1 MPESPAGCP
10 IGTST
15 HICRKRGC
23 GRPMFS
29 TLRRFLRRPPWAR
42 QRESPPPG
50 GALRRRTSA
59 DRQRALTGR
68 DQLHPGVARSER
80 QRLTVG
86 TEALFWAPNPLGGC
100 GAVIDTTLTAPSW
113 APAASI
119 AADEPSER
127 SQRPLAAS
135 HPHDGWDALDN
146 VNDSEVAGVPTRTAL
161 ASVGRNAKT
170 NCCAGGAE
178 WFASACARNDNSD
191 PYTLCGADRK
201 LTRYRPSTPASWLS
215 GCAVESRTRARM
227 PAWPPEYTN

>member
-1 MPESPAGCP
+1 MVIPPVATTASPSP
-10 IGTST
+10 TS
-15 HICRKRGC
+15 
-23 GRPMFS
+23 S
-29 TLRRFLRRPPWAR
+29 Y
-42 QRESPPPG
+42 
-50 GALRRRTSA
+50 
-59 DRQRALTGR
+59 
-68 DQLHPGVARSER
+68 
-80 QRLTVG
+80 VG

-170 NCCAGGAE
+170 NCCAGGAN
-178 WFASACARNDNSD
+178 SARAAPPGRMSSSE
-191 PYTLCGADRK
+191 P
-201 LTRYRPSTPASWLS
+201 RPSPNAGAVRTVPSSLFATTAPNAHDAFHTP
-215 GCAVESRTRARM
+215 
-227 PAWPPEYTN
+227 